1 MNEGRQYRVKFEI
14 IKWVRMGKQSEVV
27 SDVNLVTLSFLLNS
41 SVFCRLKQVIVI
53 NKIDG
58 IP

>member
-1 MNEGRQYRVKFEI
+1 MNEGRQYHVKFEI
-14 IKWVRMGKQSEVV
+14 IKWVRMGKQSEIV

-41 SVFCRLKQVIVI
+41 SVFCRLKQVIAI